1 MDRAIRK
8 IKTVIVDD
16 EPIAR
21 RNLRVLLERDAEVEI
36 IGEAGNGA
44 EAIKLIRA
52 KSPDLVFLDIQ
63 MPEMNGLEV
72 LERLGETSVTA
83 IIFVTAFDQ
92 YAVRAFEVHA
102 LDYLLK
108 PFDDARFEAALIR
121 AKTQIAQCEAR
132 ELSRKLFALLEG
144 HRQVHGEPKQSDYQS
159 EFMIKSAS
167 RVFFLKADE
176 IDWIEAADYYVRLRV
191 GSQSHM
197 LRETMAELEAKLDPQ
212 KFTRIH
218 RSTIVNLDRV
228 KQIEARA
235 GGDYAV
241 ILHDGTHLK
250 LSRSRRDQIEM
261 ILRRSS

>member
-1 MDRAIRK
+1 MDRAKRK
-8 IKTVIVDD
+8 IKTVIIDD

-21 RNLRVLLERDAEVEI
+21 RNLRVLLDRDSDVEI
-36 IGEAGNGA
+36 IGEAGSGA
-44 EAIKLIRA
+44 EAIRLIRA

-63 MPEMNGLEV
+63 MPEMNGLEA
-72 LERLGETSVTA
+72 LEHIGETSVPA

-108 PFDDARFEAALIR
+108 PFDDARFEAALRR
-121 AKTQIAQCEAR
+121 AKTQIEQCEAR
-132 ELSRKLFALLEG
+132 EFSKKLFALLEG
-144 HRQVHGEPKQSDYQS
+144 HRQISDDAKEAQYQS

-176 IDWIEAADYYVRLRV
+176 IDWIEAADYYVRLHT
-191 GSQSHM
+191 GDQSHM

-228 KQIEARA
+228 RQIEARA
-235 GGDYAV
+235 GGEYAV

>member
-1 MDRAIRK
+1 MDKAKRK
-8 IKTVIVDD
+8 IRTVIVDD

-21 RNLRVLLERDAEVEI
+21 RNLRALLGRDADVEVV
-36 IGEAGNGA
+36 GEGGSGL
-44 EAIKLIRA
+44 EAISLIRE

-63 MPEMNGLEV
+63 MPEMNGFEA
-72 LERLGETSVTA
+72 LERIGAESVPA

-92 YAVRAFEVHA
+92 YALRAFEVHA

-108 PFDDARFEAALIR
+108 PFDDARFEAALAR
-121 AKTQIAQCEAR
+121 AKAQIEQREAS
-132 ELSRKLFALLEG
+132 ELSKKLFALLNE
-144 HRQVHGEPKQSDYQS
+144 HAQVSGEPKEAHYQS
-159 EFMIKSAS
+159 EFMIRAAS
-167 RVFFLKADE
+167 RVFFLKAGE
-176 IDWIEAADYYVRLRV
+176 IDWIEAADYYVRLRA

-218 RSTIVNLDRV
+218 RSTIVNLDRI
-228 KQIEARA
+228 KEIEARP

-241 ILHDGTHLK
+241 ILHDGTQLK
-250 LSRSRRDQIEM
+250 LSRSRRDQIET

>member
-1 MDRAIRK
+1 MDRAKRK

-21 RNLRVLLERDAEVEI
+21 RNLRVLLERDPEVEI
-36 IGEAGNGA
+36 IGEAGSGA
-44 EAIKLIRA
+44 EAVRLMRTS
-52 KSPDLVFLDIQ
+52 SPDLIFLDIQ
-63 MPEMNGLEV
+63 MPEMNGFEALEQI
-72 LERLGETSVTA
+72 GAQSVAA

-108 PFDDARFEAALIR
+108 PFDDARFEAALSR
-121 AKTQIAQCEAR
+121 AKSQIEQCEAR
-132 ELSRKLFALLEG
+132 ELSKKLFALLEG
-144 HRQVHGEPKQSDYQS
+144 HRQISDESKKAEYQS

-176 IDWIEAADYYVRLRV
+176 IDWIEAADYYVRLHA
-191 GSQSHM
+191 GDQSHM

-241 ILHDGTHLK
+241 ILHDGTDLK
-250 LSRSRRDQIEM
+250 LSRSRRDQIER

>member
-1 MDRAIRK
+1 MDRVRKK
-8 IKTVIVDD
+8 IKTVIIDD

-21 RNLRVLLERDAEVEI
+21 RNLRVLLEHDSDVEI
-36 IGEAGNGA
+36 VGEGGSGMD
-44 EAIKLIRA
+44 AIRLIRT

-63 MPEMNGLEV
+63 MPEMNGLEA
-72 LERLGETSVTA
+72 LERLGETSVPA

-92 YAVRAFEVHA
+92 YAIRAFEVHA

-108 PFDDARFEAALIR
+108 PFDDARFEAALRR
-121 AKTQIAQCEAR
+121 AKSQIEQREAG
-132 ELSRKLFALLEG
+132 ELSKKLFALLEG
-144 HRQVHGEPKQSDYQS
+144 HREPATQPEAAQYQS

-176 IDWIEAADYYVRLRV
+176 IDWIEAADYYVRLRA
-191 GSQSHM
+191 GGQSHM

-228 KQIEARA
+228 KQIEARP
-235 GGDYAV
+235 GGDYAI
-241 ILHDGTHLK
+241 ILDDGTQLK